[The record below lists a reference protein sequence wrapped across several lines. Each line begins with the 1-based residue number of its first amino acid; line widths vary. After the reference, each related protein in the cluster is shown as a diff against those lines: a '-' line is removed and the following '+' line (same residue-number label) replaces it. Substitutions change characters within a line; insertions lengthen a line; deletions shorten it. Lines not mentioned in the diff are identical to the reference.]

1 MFARRSFLVL
11 AGILISQRVV
21 SGSRTGRTLVKGE
34 LDGFTQG
41 PWTAF
46 IAPFNKG
53 ALVKGVEYDQSVAI
67 DPTTFPNDV
76 LFSCRFPASRTKLG
90 IYGYNSVQFGNY
102 YNTIPA
108 RPIPS
113 SQIRNIKTLT
123 LKFDLQLK
131 LGATN
136 SNANI
141 QIDGFLTS
149 TRNPNDIV
157 AEYQIFLHTPSFTK
171 DYANTLLSLGTFV
184 SPAEPDTPEI
194 VWNVFREPKNAQ
206 NSPDY
211 IFYPANSDDVLS
223 GTFDLKRVFDWLSA
237 PNPKT
242 GTTYLSGNEYFN
254 GTSVGMEPIHGEVE
268 LLVKTIECE
277 YAVR

>member
-1 MFARRSFLVL
+1 MFARRGFLVL
-11 AGILISQRVV
+11 AGILF
-21 SGSRTGRTLVKGE
+21 SRRAMSAAGPDRTLVKGE

-53 ALVKGVEYDQSVAI
+53 SLVKGVEYDQSVTI
-67 DPTTFPNDV
+67 DPANFPNKT
-76 LFSCRFPASRTKLG
+76 LFTCRFPESRTKLG

-113 SQIRNIKTLT
+113 SQIRDIKALIV
-123 LKFDLQLK
+123 KFDLQLK
-131 LGATN
+131 LGAKN
-136 SNANI
+136 SNANV

-149 TRNPNDIV
+149 TKNPNDIV
-157 AEYQIFLHTPSFTK
+157 AEYQIFLHTPDFTK
-171 DYANTLLSLGTFV
+171 DYANTLRSLGTFI
-184 SPAEPDTPEI
+184 SQANADTPQI
-194 VWNVFREPKNAQ
+194 VWNVYREPKNAQ

-211 IFYPANSDDVLS
+211 IFYPANTADVLS
-223 GTFDLKRVFDWLSA
+223 GTFDMKQVFDWLSA

-242 GTTYLSGNEYFN
+242 GATYLGGSEYFN
-254 GTSVGMEPIHGEVE
+254 GTSVGLEPIHGEVE
-268 LLVKTIECE
+268 LLVKSIGCE
-277 YAVR
+277 YR